1 LQKWHD
7 RRIELQREPGKV
19 GRLVEAPLAAPA

>member
-7 RRIELQREPGKV
+7 RRIELQRAPGAV
-19 GRLVEAPLAAPA
+19 GRLVDVPIAAPA